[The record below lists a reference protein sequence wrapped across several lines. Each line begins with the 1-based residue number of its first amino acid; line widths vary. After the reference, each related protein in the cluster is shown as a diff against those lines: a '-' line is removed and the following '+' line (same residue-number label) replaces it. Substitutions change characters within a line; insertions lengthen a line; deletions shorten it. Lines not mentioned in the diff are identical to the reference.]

1 MSHAHHGGGGGVGSR
16 QDINK
21 SLAESYWYL
30 IAGATGFAALVR
42 VANHL
47 ESRRRLRRLHAE
59 SVAHPTKPTNWLT
72 QAWATATAV
81 VREASN
87 PRLFMPV
94 RFLRWASPP
103 SLGRVIVLLAYWA
116 VIIYMMAGHGAII
129 DGYSHW
135 EQLAFRNAWTTIMQ
149 MPFLYLLAMKVNP
162 IGLLTGISHERLNWL
177 HRWVGRTMLVTATVH
192 GFYFWTIWVRGDFVE
207 WQMRILPRT
216 KEGLGA
222 WAVLLWTFLTTF
234 RPLRHLAYEVFVAQH
249 VLSYIF
255 LIYLVYVHIGGVGVQ
270 YVWFTIAT
278 VCFDRAARWGLLAY
292 QNLRLKPDRS
302 NCKGMRRVGHQAQLR
317 AVGTSTTVVT
327 IKDVH
332 FSWRPGQHLYLW
344 MPRLGPLEAHP
355 YTVACAHQ
363 LPETCIC
370 NSVQLVVRKHGGFSK
385 RLHDRARKMEDEG
398 RGSDCLTAF
407 VIGPFGAPP
416 RWDIYET
423 LILISASTGAS
434 FTLPILE
441 AVVQSKQN
449 TCVKRVDFILLA
461 CQGEEIDFYLQRL
474 RGAITKARVVD
485 LELTVHIAVTRSDID
500 SQMFSDMLHD
510 GNLGQSQEGR
520 TSSPDSASTST
531 LQKRRP
537 ASASKCCQSSACV
550 HGQSEADAITP
561 AAASSPMPD
570 LEKGLR
576 DDLSAKSSKEAYLEK
591 ETKATGP
598 IREYTSRPDIEA
610 LIRGPVEETGG
621 ETSVVVCGGPSLTSS
636 VRNSVTSLADER
648 AVHKGTGAQGIHL
661 FVEEYCF

>member
-1 MSHAHHGGGGGVGSR
+1 
-16 QDINK
+16 
-21 SLAESYWYL
+21 
-30 IAGATGFAALVR
+30 
-42 VANHL
+42 
-47 ESRRRLRRLHAE
+47 
-59 SVAHPTKPTNWLT
+59 
-72 QAWATATAV
+72 
-81 VREASN
+81 
-87 PRLFMPV
+87 MPV
-94 RFLRWASPP
+94 RFLQWASPP
-103 SLGRVIVLLAYWA
+103 SFGRVIVLLAYWA

-129 DGYSHW
+129 QGYSHW

-177 HRWVGRTMLVTATVH
+177 HRWVGRTMLITATVH
-192 GFYFWTIWVRGDFVE
+192 GFYFWTVWVRGDFVE
-207 WQMRILPRT
+207 WQLRILPRT

-222 WAVLLWTFLTTF
+222 WGVLLWTFLTTF
-234 RPLRHLAYEVFVAQH
+234 RPLRHMAYEVFVAQH

-255 LIYLVYVHIGGVGVQ
+255 FIYLVYIHIGMVAVE
-270 YVWFTIAT
+270 YVYFTIAV

-292 QNLRLKPDRS
+292 QNLRWKTDKS
-302 NCKGMRRVGHQAQLR
+302 NCKGMRRIGHQAQLR
-317 AVGTSTTVVT
+317 AVGESTTVVT

-344 MPRLGPLEAHP
+344 MPQIGPLEAHP

-385 RLHDRARKMEDEG
+385 RLHDRARKMEGEG
-398 RGSDCLTAF
+398 RGSDSLTAF

-441 AVVQSKQN
+441 AIVQSKTK
-449 TCVKRVDFILLA
+449 TCVKRVDFVLLA
-461 CQGEEIDFYLQRL
+461 CLGEEIDFYLQRL
-474 RGAITKARVVD
+474 RGAIAKAHAVG
-485 LELTVHIAVTRSDID
+485 LELTVHIAVTRSDGAPQ
-500 SQMFSDMLHD
+500 SFSSMLYD
-510 GNLGQSQEGR
+510 PVEQEGQR
-520 TSSPDSASTST
+520 GQTASSDTASVST

-537 ASASKCCQSSACV
+537 ASANNCCKSKSCG

-561 AAASSPMPD
+561 VAAD
-570 LEKGLR
+570 LSALDPEKGLGDAR
-576 DDLSAKSSKEAYLEK
+576 SVKSSKEAYVE
-591 ETKATGP
+591 EVQVTGP
-598 IREYTSRPDIEA
+598 VRAYASRPDIEA
-610 LIRGPVEETGG
+610 LIRGPVEATGG